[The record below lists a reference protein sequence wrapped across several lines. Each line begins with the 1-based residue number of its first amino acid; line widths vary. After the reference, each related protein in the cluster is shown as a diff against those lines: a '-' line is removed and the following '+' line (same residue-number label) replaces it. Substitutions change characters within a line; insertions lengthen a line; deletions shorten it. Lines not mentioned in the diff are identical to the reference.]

1 MLSYPLVSTCLP
13 ADHSLPSLT
22 PKGIALSFFFPGVE
36 AIEVRTFMHL
46 MATYFP
52 FLMDCA
58 LSTSE
63 NVPSPF
69 FATSRYLCML
79 AAYVQAATGRCWCC
93 SPAAVATQVARFC
106 ACTQVSAAAAM

>member
-1 MLSYPLVSTCLP
+1 MDAFLP
-13 ADHSLPSLT
+13 P
-22 PKGIALSFFFPGVE
+22 GIE
-36 AIEVRTFMHL
+36 AIEARTFMHL

-69 FATSRYLCML
+69 LATSRYLCML
-79 AAYVQAATGRCWCC
+79 AAYVLLLQRRWPVLVLQPCFPW
-93 SPAAVATQVARFC
+93 
-106 ACTQVSAAAAM
+106 